1 MILKVGFDID
11 GTITEDAGFFAQ
23 FSRIVKANGGK
34 VFIVSSRT
42 DNEFVLR
49 ETKKELKQ
57 IGIHFDEI
65 YLLPDF
71 ECAKAN
77 CIHLELDWYQKYIF
91 QKINFCKEK
100 NIQIFFDDEGKVIDL
115 FRRYAPEIIVIKIG
129 GKVATKAGLT

>member
-1 MILKVGFDID
+1 MILKVGLDID
-11 GTITEDAGFFAQ
+11 GTITEDPGFFAQ
-23 FSRIVKANGGK
+23 FSRIVKANDGK

-42 DNEFVLR
+42 DNEFVLK

-71 ECAKAN
+71 EYAKTN
-77 CIHLELDWYQKYIF
+77 CMHLELDWYQKYIF

-100 NIQIFFDDEGKVIDL
+100 NIQIFFEDEDKVIGL

-129 GKVATKAGLT
+129 GR